1 MIHRFLLGMIY
12 NHHAPIIH
20 CIVKAIPVVTLVC
33 NGLGSC
39 HYVYTVVYLISC
51 SR

>member
-1 MIHRFLLGMIY
+1 MMRQFLLGMVY
-12 NHHAPIIH
+12 PHHAHIIH

-39 HYVYTVVYLISC
+39 HYVYTLVYLISC